1 MISSATFQTAYGHAA
16 SPENE
21 RSALRRL
28 DALARVMDSAFALP
42 IIGTRL
48 GADALLNLV
57 PGAGVIVAKGLSAY
71 LVWEAY
77 RLGVPR
83 AVIARMVGNVVVDL
97 GISVVPLAGWVGDVF
112 FRANLRNV
120 ALLRGHLAGRH
131 AGAPRTDEKRRPPM
145 TIDGEIVRETRR

>member
-1 MISSATFQTAYGHAA
+1 MISSATFNAAYGHAA

-42 IIGTRL
+42 IIGTRI

-83 AVIARMVGNVVVDL
+83 SLIARMAGNVVVDL
-97 GISVVPLAGWVGDVF
+97 AISVVPVAGWVGDVF

-131 AGAPRTDEKRRPPM
+131 AGTPRRADRRRAPV
-145 TIDGEIVRETRR
+145 TIDGEIIRETRR